1 MFAHVPWFDLIWKTT
16 KFPSDKAAEKSRS
29 TDEIKEKTE
38 NAIPAATKKPQTLVL
53 NYLMVLR
60 RNYKLHSSLRR
71 ADYLTTTTELT
82 LKIFRMVQVLA
93 GVSFQNHWQI
103 FCLFEELLHLLT
115 LSHVHNGPQ
124 VNPTTSGFPLDS
136 NNHELHTT
144 APIRRRSTYPATNST
159 VTARESENSTCRE

>member
-1 MFAHVPWFDLIWKTT
+1 
-16 KFPSDKAAEKSRS
+16 
-29 TDEIKEKTE
+29 
-38 NAIPAATKKPQTLVL
+38 
-53 NYLMVLR
+53 MVLR

-71 ADYLTTTTELT
+71 ADYVTTTTTTEFT

-93 GVSFQNHWQI
+93 RVSFQNHWQI

-124 VNPTTSGFPLDS
+124 VNPTTSGFPLNS

-144 APIRRRSTYPATNST
+144 APIQWRKKRKLKSNQVDLSSDKFHSH
-159 VTARESENSTCRE
+159 SEGKRKQNLSRIIKAQGPSLSDFSFN